1 VIKHVVFYKLEESA
15 DGSER
20 AQEVDRLRVEVE
32 ALRDEI
38 PFVLEIELGE
48 NENDTEAAWDLAL
61 YSEFDSWEDLEAYQV
76 HPAHERVKEMVDG
89 LIVDRAV
96 ADYEI

>member
-1 VIKHVVFYKLEESA
+1 MIKHIVFYKLEDRA

-20 AQEVDRLRVEVE
+20 AQEVDRLRAEVE
-32 ALRDEI
+32 ALRDQI

-89 LIVDRAV
+89 LIADRAV